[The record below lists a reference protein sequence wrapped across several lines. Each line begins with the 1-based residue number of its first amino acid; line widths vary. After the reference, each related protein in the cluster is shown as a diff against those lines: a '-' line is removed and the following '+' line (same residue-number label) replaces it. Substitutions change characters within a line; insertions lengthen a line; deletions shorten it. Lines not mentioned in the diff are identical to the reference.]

1 MSSQSEQRE
10 ESSALEQTVIEFLRD
25 NPDFFERHPRVL
37 NAIELPHDTGEAV
50 SLVKRQVE
58 TLREQVEVYRGRLES
73 LIAVA
78 RENESLNTRL
88 HQLTLTLIDT
98 LDFGEVL
105 TVLQDRLQGDFGA
118 DAVELHI
125 FSSTEANKET
135 NPELD
140 GFREYVDAG
149 RPFCGRL
156 PDERLNYL
164 FGADADRIRSSA
176 LIPIAGEGLLGL
188 LAIGSG
194 DPDRYHPEIGTD
206 YLSRLGEIVSKT
218 LEVLSE
224 PGF

>member
-10 ESSALEQTVIEFLRD
+10 DPSALEQTVIEFLRD